1 MAGDGKKTDPSVT
14 KSAGGATGYFELHPD
29 TLGYVLGLGENLRR
43 YYYYY
48 YHAPQLLL
56 AREAPPGSSTSPLQE
71 RDVARQPH
79 APAEVQEKKSSG

>member
-1 MAGDGKKTDPSVT
+1 MAGRGRGRWLGDGRKTDPPVT

-48 YHAPQLLL
+48 YYALSLSLPSPSPSLSICLLL
-56 AREAPPGSSTSPLQE
+56 
-71 RDVARQPH
+71 
-79 APAEVQEKKSSG
+79 

>member
-1 MAGDGKKTDPSVT
+1 VWGNIMAGRGGGRWQGDGKKTDPPVT

-48 YHAPQLLL
+48 YYCVPVGTVTFLL
-56 AREAPPGSSTSPLQE
+56 GSP
-71 RDVARQPH
+71 
-79 APAEVQEKKSSG
+79 